1 VPRCISN
8 RSCIEELWMTKITR
22 TLSGAATLLLVAGTT
37 SGCSSGAEPPAHV
50 AAAATRRQPGRAA
63 DMRRNPLR
71 NAYYGDLHVHTS
83 WSLDAYSN
91 GDHQDDPA
99 AAYRYGR
106 GDALLG
112 PEGKVRGQLRV
123 PLDFMAVTDHDAFLG
138 EVQLCHVPG
147 DVAYDTPICRELR
160 AGVSTAAFLKVYQ
173 PAMNQLTRDP
183 AICGSARP
191 GDDNKCNQRAKHLW
205 TEVQKTADAFYQPGR
220 FTTFTGFEW
229 TGADRKT
236 TGWLHRNVIFRGPQ
250 IPVWGGSAVDMK
262 HSPERLWE
270 WLERACTG
278 DCQAMAIPHN
288 TNYGM
293 GVALAPTNSDG
304 TPLTRET
311 AASRI
316 KAEPLIEIHQIK
328 GNSECMTGYLTSD
341 ENCNFEQSIRPC
353 RPGQGA
359 FCAHASNFVRNA
371 LKTGLV
377 VEANIG
383 VNPFKYGI
391 IGSTDDHKS
400 AAGSTG
406 EQEWPGSFFGVIGG
420 AIRESGGANNNPGG
434 LAAVWA
440 EENTR
445 ESIFDALRRRETFG
459 TSGTR
464 IRIRFFGGW
473 TYPLDLHTTRTLIE
487 EAYKGGVPMGSD
499 LPAKPAE
506 VKAPR
511 LVVWA
516 TKDPNSAGLQK
527 IQIVKGWTEAGE
539 TREQVYDV
547 ACADGITPDLRTHRC
562 VDTGATVNLSTCQY
576 DTDKGAAE
584 LSTTWTD
591 PDFNSGERAFYYIR
605 VLENP
610 TCRWSTWQAV
620 AAKAPPSPDAP
631 ALIQERAWSSP
642 IWYTPTGR

>member
-1 VPRCISN
+1 VP
-8 RSCIEELWMTKITR
+8 
-22 TLSGAATLLLVAGTT
+22 
-37 SGCSSGAEPPAHV
+37 H
-50 AAAATRRQPGRAA
+50 
-63 DMRRNPLR
+63 NPLR

-91 GDHQDDPA
+91 GDQRDDPA

-106 GDALLG
+106 GEALLG
-112 PEGKVRGQLRV
+112 PDGKVRGQLRL

-138 EVQLCHVPG
+138 ETQLCHVPG
-147 DVAYDTPICRELR
+147 DPAYDTPVCRELR

-173 PAMNQLTRDP
+173 PAMNHLTRDP
-183 AICGSARP
+183 AICGSSVP
-191 GDDNKCNQRAKHLW
+191 GDANKCNRRASHLW
-205 TEVQKTADAFYQPGR
+205 TEVQKNADAFYQPGR

-236 TGWLHRNVIFRGPQ
+236 TGWLHRNVIFRGPR
-250 IPVWGGSAVDMK
+250 IPAWGGSAVEMK

-278 DCQAMAIPHN
+278 DCQAIAIPHN

-311 AASRI
+311 AARRV

-328 GNSECMTGYLTSD
+328 GNSECMTGYLTND
-341 ENCNFEQSIRPC
+341 ENCNFELSIRPC
-353 RPGQGA
+353 RPGQGG

-377 VEANIG
+377 IEAQVG

-420 AIRESGGANNNPGG
+420 PIRESGGTSNNPGG
-434 LAAVWA
+434 LAGVWA

-445 ESIFDALRRRETFG
+445 EAIFDALRRRETFG

-464 IRIRFFGGW
+464 IRLRFFGGW
-473 TYPLDLHTTRTLIE
+473 TYPLDLHTSRTLVE
-487 EAYKGGVPMGSD
+487 VAYQSGVPMGGD
-499 LPAKPAE
+499 LPSRPAKA
-506 VKAPR
+506 KAPR
-511 LVVWA
+511 LVAWA

-527 IQIVKGWTEAGE
+527 VQIVKGWTAAGE

-547 ACADGITPDLRTHRC
+547 ACADGIRPDPRTHRC
-562 VDTGATVNLSTCQY
+562 ADNGATANLSTCRY
-576 DTDKGAAE
+576 DTNKGAAE
-584 LSTTWTD
+584 LSTTWID
-591 PDFNSGERAFYYIR
+591 PEFNPAERAFYYLR

-620 AAKAPPSPDAP
+620 AANALPPNGP

-642 IWYTPTGR
+642 IWYTPSGR

>member
-1 VPRCISN
+1 
-8 RSCIEELWMTKITR
+8 MTKITR

-37 SGCSSGAEPPAHV
+37 SGCSSGAEPPSHV

-106 GDALLG
+106 GDALLS

-173 PAMNQLTRDP
+173 PAMNQLRRDP

-236 TGWLHRNVIFRGPQ
+236 TGWLHRNVIFRGRQ

-278 DCQAMAIPHN
+278 DS
-288 TNYGM
+288 G
-293 GVALAPTNSDG
+293 DG
-304 TPLTRET
+304 DSPQHKLRHGSYACT
-311 AASRI
+311 
-316 KAEPLIEIHQIK
+316 HQ
-328 GNSECMTGYLTSD
+328 L
-341 ENCNFEQSIRPC
+341 R
-353 RPGQGA
+353 
-359 FCAHASNFVRNA
+359 RNA
-371 LKTGLV
+371 
-377 VEANIG
+377 AD
-383 VNPFKYGI
+383 PR
-391 IGSTDDHKS
+391 D
-400 AAGSTG
+400 
-406 EQEWPGSFFGVIGG
+406 
-420 AIRESGGANNNPGG
+420 
-434 LAAVWA
+434 
-440 EENTR
+440 
-445 ESIFDALRRRETFG
+445 RREPHQG
-459 TSGTR
+459 
-464 IRIRFFGGW
+464 
-473 TYPLDLHTTRTLIE
+473 RT
-487 EAYKGGVPMGSD
+487 AHRNSSD
-499 LPAKPAE
+499 QRQL
-506 VKAPR
+506 R
-511 LVVWA
+511 
-516 TKDPNSAGLQK
+516 
-527 IQIVKGWTEAGE
+527 
-539 TREQVYDV
+539 VYD
-547 ACADGITPDLRTHRC
+547 R
-562 VDTGATVNLSTCQY
+562 LSHKRRKLQ
-576 DTDKGAAE
+576 
-584 LSTTWTD
+584 
-591 PDFNSGERAFYYIR
+591 F
-605 VLENP
+605 
-610 TCRWSTWQAV
+610 
-620 AAKAPPSPDAP
+620 
-631 ALIQERAWSSP
+631 
-642 IWYTPTGR
+642 